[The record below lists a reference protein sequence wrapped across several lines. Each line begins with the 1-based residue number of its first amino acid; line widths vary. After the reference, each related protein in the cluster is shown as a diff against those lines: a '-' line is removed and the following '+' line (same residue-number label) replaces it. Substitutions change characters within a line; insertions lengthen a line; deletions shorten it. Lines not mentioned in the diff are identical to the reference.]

1 MDWRPAYLSLHVAS
15 LAILLAVALGVPL
28 AWCLARRRIPAPDLV
43 SALVT
48 VPMVVPPTV
57 MGYALLLL
65 IGRRSPIGAFLEE
78 RFGLVLVF
86 DWPAAVLAGAIA
98 ALPLVLRAAQ
108 TAFAGV
114 DADIE
119 DSARML
125 GSGGLRLFWTITLP
139 LAWRGVAAGVVLG
152 FARALGEFGAT
163 LMVAGDVPGRTQTLP
178 IAIYDAV
185 QAGNHEVANQLLMLI
200 LAMGM
205 LIVWVL
211 DRVARVV
218 PG

>member
-15 LAILLAVALGVPL
+15 LATLLAVAVGVPL
-28 AWCLARRRIPAPDLV
+28 AWCLARRRIPARDLV
-43 SALVT
+43 SALLT
-48 VPMVVPPTV
+48 VPLVVPPTV
-57 MGYALLLL
+57 IGYALLLV
-65 IGRRSPIGAFLEE
+65 IGRRSPLGALLEE
-78 RFGLVLVF
+78 RFGVVLVF
-86 DWPAAVLAGAIA
+86 DWPAAVLAGAAA

-108 TAFAGV
+108 TAFEGV

-139 LAWRGVAAGVVLG
+139 LAWRGVAAGLVLG

-185 QAGNHEVANQLLMLI
+185 QAGNHEVANQLLMVI
-200 LAMGM
+200 LAVGL

-211 DRVARVV
+211 NRVARVV